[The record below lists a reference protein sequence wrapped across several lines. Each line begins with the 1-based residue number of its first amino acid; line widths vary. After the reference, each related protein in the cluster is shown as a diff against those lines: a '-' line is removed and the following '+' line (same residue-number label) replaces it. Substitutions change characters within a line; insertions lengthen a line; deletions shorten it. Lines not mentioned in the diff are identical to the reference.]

1 MASAVASR
9 APGSNVPA
17 APTKNATGQRPTV
30 PFRVAT
36 LERGEILANV
46 GPTALTA
53 ATQPVESTIEGNG
66 YYFGVLLDWANTVS
80 GNSAAVAFFEDA
92 PQSALAQVV
101 LRDPSGEIVNLSG
114 FELFLAN
121 LAHKNYAVRGFE
133 ASSLFLAVTGAGGNG
148 GSMSFALRV
157 PAGINRQSLL
167 GILGNQDRS
176 VKYQLRTDL
185 AGGTASATG
194 PIFTTAPTGN
204 PGSVIPTIT
213 RIYENYAVPPVQS
226 PNGAQ
231 NQLTPDSFGMLAY
244 LTSTLSEAAPLGG
257 SSVTHY
263 LRRLGNTG
271 RYVILVFRSN
281 NSRATADANAP
292 TRIALKVSDAVV
304 YNETYRYRR
313 WVMQERYGFDFPAGV
328 LVYDFMHDA
337 VPGAGAERGTDWMN
351 LQNTNLMQFE
361 ITYPAGFG
369 STANSLKIITS
380 DMAFVGQITGGR

>member
-1 MASAVASR
+1 MSNGQASR
-9 APGSNVPA
+9 APGSTVPA
-17 APTKNATGQRPTV
+17 APVKEGQTRPRI

-36 LERGEILANV
+36 LERGELLANV

-66 YYFGVLLDWANTVS
+66 FYFGVLLDWLNTVA
-80 GNSAAVAFFEDA
+80 GNAAAVAFFEDA
-92 PQSALAQVV
+92 PQSALAQVI

-114 FELFLAN
+114 FELFMAN

-133 ASSLFLAVTGAGGNG
+133 ASNLFAATAGAGATG
-148 GSMSFALRV
+148 GSMSFAVRV

-185 AGGTASATG
+185 AAGTASATG
-194 PIFTTAPTGN
+194 PIYTTAPTAA

-213 RIYENYAVPPVQS
+213 RVYENYAVPPRTA
-226 PNGAQ
+226 PNGLE
-231 NQLTPDSFGMLAY
+231 NQLIPDGFGSLCY

-257 SSVTHY
+257 STVTHY
-263 LRRLGNTG
+263 LRRLGNTS
-271 RYVILVFRSN
+271 RYLILIFRSN
-281 NSRATADANAP
+281 NSRATAEANAP
-292 TRIALKVSDAVV
+292 TRISLKISDAVV
-304 YNETYRYRR
+304 YTESYRYRR
-313 WVMQERYGFDFPAGV
+313 WVMQERYGFDFPNGI

-337 VPGAGAERGTDWMN
+337 VPGAGAERGMDWMN

-369 STANSLKIITS
+369 STANSLKIVTS
-380 DMAFVGQITGGR
+380 DVAFVGQTVGR